1 MPLALALNV
10 LQYLHDI
17 FYKIA
22 MRFKRSLERI
32 KKKRIN
38 KKLSNFQFYLLTHT
52 STITMTTSNKRTAE
66 TPPANR
72 PASSEEV
79 SASIRHSVVR

>member
-1 MPLALALNV
+1 
-10 LQYLHDI
+10 
-17 FYKIA
+17 

-52 STITMTTSNKRTAE
+52 STITMTTNNKRTAE
-66 TPPANR
+66 TPPAIG
-72 PASSEEV
+72 PASSEDV
-79 SASIRHSVVR
+79 SASVRHSVVK